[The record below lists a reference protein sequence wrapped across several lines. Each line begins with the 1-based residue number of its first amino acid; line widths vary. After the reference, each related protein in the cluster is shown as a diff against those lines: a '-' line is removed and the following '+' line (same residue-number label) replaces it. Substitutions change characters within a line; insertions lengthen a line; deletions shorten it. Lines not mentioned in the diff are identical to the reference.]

1 MPSSKRIII
10 FSFLFLIFIGCSNKN
25 DTLEKNELK
34 VIDFKKVESKY
45 FEYEDQFIIFALE
58 YENERMYY
66 DAIDVYTRLFENTN
80 KYEYLVKSLA
90 LASSLKEYAFVKEKA
105 SLYML
110 ENIKEEEIILKLY
123 TFSLFKLK
131 ENDNAILNAKK
142 LLKSYPTATNYE
154 LLGSI
159 YIEDKQYLEAYKVF
173 DKAFVLEGSS
183 SALLNLTN
191 IQFFGLSQKDEA
203 IKRIEENIQ
212 KSEYDFN
219 LSFQLLTFYENTKDK
234 NKIYNFLKEMYY
246 FYKKDNNQLLIN
258 KTKALCVKYIVSDNM
273 SLAIEFWEQNGEK
286 DEILLNLYK
295 ISNQS
300 QKAIGLLEELY
311 NKTNNID
318 YLAQQ
323 AIIEFEFA
331 KDKRSVLNSVITKF
345 EKVLEKSDNHVYQNY
360 LAYMLID
367 YDLDVKR
374 GLILVNKALDKEP
387 SNIAYLDTLAWGKYK
402 MKSCL
407 EAYLNM
413 KQIVDQIGLGD
424 EEIRHHWE
432 KIKECK
438 Q

>member
-1 MPSSKRIII
+1 MPSSKKVII
-10 FSFLFLIFIGCSNKN
+10 FCFLIISFISCSSKN
-25 DTLEKNELK
+25 DNIEKNEVK
-34 VIDFKKVESKY
+34 VTNFKKIESRY
-45 FEYEDQFIIFALE
+45 FEYEDQYIIFALE
-58 YENERMYY
+58 YENERRYY

-90 LASSLKEYAFVKEKA
+90 IASQLKEYAFVKEKA

-123 TFSLFKLK
+123 TLSLFKLK
-131 ENDNAILNAKK
+131 EKDNAILNAKK
-142 LLKSYPTATNYE
+142 LVSSYPTASNYE

-173 DKAFVLEGSS
+173 DKAFKLEGTN

-203 IKRIEENIQ
+203 IKKIEENIQ

-219 LSFQLLTFYENTKDK
+219 LSFQLLTFYENIKDK
-234 NKIYNFLKEMYY
+234 NKINNFLKEMYY

-258 KTKALCVKYIVSDNM
+258 KTKALFVKYVVSENM
-273 SLAIEFWEQNGEK
+273 PMAIEFWEQNGEK

-295 ISNQS
+295 ISNQN
-300 QKAIGLLEELY
+300 QKAIILLEELY
-311 NKTNNID
+311 NQTNNID

-323 AIIEFEFA
+323 AIIEFESA
-331 KDKRSVLNSVITKF
+331 KDKKSVLNSVIAKF

-387 SNIAYLDTLAWGKYK
+387 NNIAYLDTLAWGKYK

-413 KQIVDQIGLGD
+413 KQIVDQIGLDD
-424 EEIRHHWE
+424 EEIRLHWE

-438 Q
+438 

>member
-1 MPSSKRIII
+1 MPSSKKVII
-10 FSFLFLIFIGCSNKN
+10 FCFLIISFISCSSKN
-25 DTLEKNELK
+25 DNIEKNEVK
-34 VIDFKKVESKY
+34 VTNFKKIESRY
-45 FEYEDQFIIFALE
+45 FEYEDQYIIFALE
-58 YENERMYY
+58 YENERRYY

-90 LASSLKEYAFVKEKA
+90 IASQLKEYAFVKEKA

-123 TFSLFKLK
+123 TLSLFKLK
-131 ENDNAILNAKK
+131 EKDNAILNAKK
-142 LLKSYPTATNYE
+142 LVSSYPTASNYE

-173 DKAFVLEGSS
+173 DKAFKLEGTN

-203 IKRIEENIQ
+203 IKKIEENIQ

-219 LSFQLLTFYENTKDK
+219 LSFQLLTFYENIKDK
-234 NKIYNFLKEMYY
+234 NKINNFLKEMYY

-258 KTKALCVKYIVSDNM
+258 KTKALFVKYVVSENM
-273 SLAIEFWEQNGEK
+273 PMAIEFWEQNGEK

-295 ISNQS
+295 ISNQN
-300 QKAIGLLEELY
+300 QKAIILLEELY
-311 NKTNNID
+311 NQTNNID

-323 AIIEFEFA
+323 AIIEFESA
-331 KDKRSVLNSVITKF
+331 KDKKSVLNSVIAKF

-387 SNIAYLDTLAWGKYK
+387 NNIAYLDTLAWGKYK

-413 KQIVDQIGLGD
+413 KQIVDQIGLDD
-424 EEIRHHWE
+424 EEIRFHWE
-432 KIKECK
+432 KIKECR
-438 Q
+438 